1 MQSEARVRIRSG
13 RRGNRRPAL
22 GRVVIVGGGV
32 GGLSAALLLGRQG
45 YKVLLCERDVAPV
58 PAGTEEMWSDWP
70 RPGVPQSRLGHTF
83 LAGFRTLLRDR
94 APDVLD
100 RLLDAGAPIV
110 DHSLSMPGNDRR
122 EEDSQLSSIMCRRP
136 VLDGILRQAVEDEPT
151 VEVRLGCVAVGLA
164 AEASQMPGVPRV
176 IGVHTRGGETLSAD
190 TVVVA
195 TGRLSPIGRWLEKIG
210 AARLEEETSGCG
222 LRCFTRYFRIIRSSG
237 EDFRVSTRL
246 TVEGELPYMMYQFYG
261 ADAGTF
267 CVELLPPS
275 WDDEL
280 SGLHREDVWMDAVR
294 TLPESAE
301 WLDPARSTPI
311 SAIAAMGEERNTLRR
326 FVSDGRPVA
335 LGIHVIGDARCQTHS
350 LYAWGSRNALAG
362 AAAVADVMAD
372 HAGDGE
378 AQALDLEQRIG
389 AELDGRHAYAV
400 ERDRSLRRFYRGEP
414 QWDGSHPRRGAV
426 LRDVLTAAE
435 EDANAF
441 RAVTRWHLQL
451 DSADA
456 LERNAAVAERARV
469 LAARRKPKPQASR
482 PPRET
487 LLQVIAGHAS
497 PAQPG

>member
-1 MQSEARVRIRSG
+1 MHPDARVRIRSG
-13 RRGNRRPAL
+13 RRGDRRPEL
-22 GRVVIVGGGV
+22 SRVVIVGGGI

-45 YKVLLCERDVAPV
+45 RNVLLCERDPAPV
-58 PAGTEEMWSDWP
+58 PAGTEEMWSEWP
-70 RPGVPQSRLGHTF
+70 RPGIPQSRLGHTF
-83 LAGFRTLLRDR
+83 VAGFRTLLRDR
-94 APDVLD
+94 APDVLE

-110 DHSLSMPGNDRR
+110 DHSLNMPGDDRR
-122 EEDSQLSSIMCRRP
+122 EEDSELSSIMCRRP

-164 AEASQMPGVPRV
+164 ADSSPMSGVPHV

-195 TGRLSPIGRWLEKIG
+195 TGRLSPIGRWLDMIG
-210 AARLEEETSGCG
+210 AGRPEEEASACG
-222 LRCFTRYFRIIRSSG
+222 LHCFTRYFRIIRSSG

-267 CVELLPPS
+267 CVELLPPF

-280 SGLHREDVWMDAVR
+280 SGLHREAVWMDVVR
-294 TLPESAE
+294 ALPESAE

-311 SAIAAMGEERNTLRR
+311 SAIAAMGQERDTLRR

-335 LGIHVIGDARCQTHS
+335 LGVHVIGDARCQTHS

-372 HAGDGE
+372 HPADGE
-378 AQALDLEQRIG
+378 AQALDLEHRIG
-389 AELDGRHAYAV
+389 AELEGRHAYAI
-400 ERDRSLRRFYRGEP
+400 ERDRALQRFYRGEP
-414 QWDGSHPRRGAV
+414 EWDGSHPRRGAV
-426 LRDVLTAAE
+426 LRDVLPAAE
-435 EDANAF
+435 EDADVF

-456 LERNAAVAERARV
+456 LERNADVADRARA
-469 LAARRKPKPQASR
+469 LAATRILKPRAPR
-482 PPRET
+482 PARET
-487 LLQVIAGHAS
+487 LLRVIAAHA
-497 PAQPG
+497 